1 MTIYIYDIEVFL
13 HDWIAVFMD
22 FETQEFFVFHN
33 DAEDVAN
40 FIDDAIYIGFN
51 SKFYDQYILKAICCG
66 CDNYEIKELSDYL
79 ISGGHGWE
87 HPLMEQI
94 RYWFNNVDIRDDTQQ
109 GLSLKAIEGHLGMAI
124 EESSVDFDLERH
136 LTAEELEEVVH
147 YCKHDVEATAELVKL
162 RKDYLCGKI
171 QVGQM
176 AGLEAERSLRM
187 TNAKLTAAFLK
198 ARKPVKPW
206 KDEREY
212 EYPDNLRREYIPQEV
227 FDFFDRMRDPAIP
240 DKELFKSKLVIDL
253 KGTPA
258 VIGFGGIHA
267 AIDNYKWEER
277 G

>member
-1 MTIYIYDIEVFL
+1 
-13 HDWIAVFMD
+13 
-22 FETQEFFVFHN
+22 
-33 DAEDVAN
+33 
-40 FIDDAIYIGFN
+40 
-51 SKFYDQYILKAICCG
+51 
-66 CDNYEIKELSDYL
+66 
-79 ISGGHGWE
+79 
-87 HPLMEQI
+87 
-94 RYWFNNVDIRDDTQQ
+94 
-109 GLSLKAIEGHLGMAI
+109 
-124 EESSVDFDLERH
+124 
-136 LTAEELEEVVH
+136 
-147 YCKHDVEATAELVKL
+147 
-162 RKDYLCGKI
+162 
-171 QVGQM
+171 M